1 MVEWH
6 YVHWMGPVII
16 CDGIECVLSRG
27 DSVRNTSTSECHE
40 AEILVFSAV
49 KSDETPL
56 TKTTNT
62 SMHIMLLSILVLCIA
77 SIVSASGS
85 YPPAVHFSVASSV
98 SAGALYTPETD
109 SE

>member
-1 MVEWH
+1 MFCLV
-6 YVHWMGPVII
+6 
-16 CDGIECVLSRG
+16 GIP
-27 DSVRNTSTSECHE
+27 VRNTSTSECHE

-98 SAGALYTPETD
+98 SAGAVYTPETD